1 MRTVRV
7 ETTTV
12 RYSARALLGLGTVAL
27 LSLCG
32 TYTFYSQQT
41 ERNIVQKDAFQ
52 IGAEEQH
59 FAALKKDLAPDAV
72 VGYISDLNEAG
83 IQLAAQYALIPILL
97 VDRPPGA
104 LLAMYAGYF
113 CTYVV
118 TPLDLTWH
126 LNTSLDRLYAQL
138 WPSLLLLVPMMF
150 RSAEELATT
159 TVTDQRDKVT
169 HKAVAKKAKR
179 MVQRSC

>member
-1 MRTVRV
+1 
-7 ETTTV
+7 
-12 RYSARALLGLGTVAL
+12 
-27 LSLCG
+27 
-32 TYTFYSQQT
+32 
-41 ERNIVQKDAFQ
+41 
-52 IGAEEQH
+52 
-59 FAALKKDLAPDAV
+59 
-72 VGYISDLNEAG
+72 
-83 IQLAAQYALIPILL
+83 
-97 VDRPPGA
+97 
-104 LLAMYAGYF
+104 MYAGYF